1 MYRYLLLFLL
11 IFSSN
16 IKAQDVLFK
25 KSNFKDD
32 KDGLKI
38 ALKNIKEG
46 DNYFE
51 LGIPKIL
58 KIKGS
63 IKEFE
68 KALEFY
74 LKAQDFNSNNYDL
87 NKKIGLSYLYTNKS
101 YLAKEY
107 LLKSYEINKGSDPL
121 LYFLLGRVY
130 QLEENFI
137 DAKDFYL
144 KFSKS
149 TNDKTNDF
157 FKKIN
162 RKYLNE
168 CSNGLKYISI
178 KQRIWLDNV
187 KELNT
192 SFDEIAPCIT
202 SDAKSIIFSSN
213 RSGNFDIYNS
223 EFKNGKWKKL
233 KIIDNLN
240 TQFDDIASSLAYDG
254 QRILLF
260 KNNEGHFDIYQSN
273 LSGSTWT
280 DPKLKMSKIVTKK
293 SFENAIKI
301 ILDSFVGQNKIER
314 GTQASGGIGLII
326 SNTGKTRFRKVV
338 LDPKNKP
345 NGIPKT

>member
-25 KSNFKDD
+25 ESNFKDD
-32 KDGLKI
+32 KDSLKI

-46 DNYFE
+46 DTYFE

-68 KALEFY
+68 NALEFY

-137 DAKDFYL
+137 DAKDF
-144 KFSKS
+144 
-149 TNDKTNDF
+149 
-157 FKKIN
+157 
-162 RKYLNE
+162 
-168 CSNGLKYISI
+168 
-178 KQRIWLDNV
+178 
-187 KELNT
+187 
-192 SFDEIAPCIT
+192 
-202 SDAKSIIFSSN
+202 
-213 RSGNFDIYNS
+213 
-223 EFKNGKWKKL
+223 
-233 KIIDNLN
+233 
-240 TQFDDIASSLAYDG
+240 
-254 QRILLF
+254 LF
-260 KNNEGHFDIYQSN
+260 KIF
-273 LSGSTWT
+273 
-280 DPKLKMSKIVTKK
+280 
-293 SFENAIKI
+293 
-301 ILDSFVGQNKIER
+301 
-314 GTQASGGIGLII
+314 
-326 SNTGKTRFRKVV
+326 
-338 LDPKNKP
+338 
-345 NGIPKT
+345 

>member
-46 DNYFE
+46 DTYFE

-149 TNDKTNDF
+149 TYDKTNDF

-162 RKYLNE
+162 RKYLDE

-223 EFKNGKWKKL
+223 E
-233 KIIDNLN
+233 
-240 TQFDDIASSLAYDG
+240 
-254 QRILLF
+254 
-260 KNNEGHFDIYQSN
+260 
-273 LSGSTWT
+273 
-280 DPKLKMSKIVTKK
+280 V
-293 SFENAIKI
+293 IK
-301 ILDSFVGQNKIER
+301 R
-314 GTQASGGIGLII
+314 
-326 SNTGKTRFRKVV
+326 
-338 LDPKNKP
+338 
-345 NGIPKT
+345 